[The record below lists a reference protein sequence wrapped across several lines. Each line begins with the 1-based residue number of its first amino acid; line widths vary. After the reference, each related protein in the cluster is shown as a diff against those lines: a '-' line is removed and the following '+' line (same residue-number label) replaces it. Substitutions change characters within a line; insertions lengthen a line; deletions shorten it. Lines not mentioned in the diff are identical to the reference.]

1 MPPTRIKLNPDA
13 AADAEE
19 AASWYAERSALA
31 AKGFLAELDLVLG
44 RVLEA
49 PDRWPQFEMGT
60 RRYVFPRYPF
70 SLIYRIKDRDIE
82 VIAVAHHRRRPDYWN
97 RRRRAQ

>member
-1 MPPTRIKLNPDA
+1 MPPTRIELHPDA

-44 RVLEA
+44 RVLEV
-49 PDRWPQFEMGT
+49 PDRWPQLEMGT

-70 SLIYRIKDRDIE
+70 TLIYRIKDRDIE
-82 VIAVAHHRRRPDYWN
+82 VIAVAHHRRRQDYWK
-97 RRRRAQ
+97 RRHRAR

>member
-1 MPPTRIKLNPDA
+1 MPPIRIELHPDA

-31 AKGFLAELDLVLG
+31 ARGFLAELDLVLS

-70 SLIYRIKDRDIE
+70 NLIYRIKDGNVE
-82 VIAVAHHRRRPDYWN
+82 VLAVSHQRRCHDYWK
-97 RRRRAQ
+97 RRQ

>member
-1 MPPTRIKLNPDA
+1 MPPIRIELHPDA

-31 AKGFLAELDLVLG
+31 ARGFLAELDLVLS

-70 SLIYRIKDRDIE
+70 NLIYRIKGGDVE
-82 VIAVAHHRRRPDYWN
+82 VLAVAHQRRRHDYWK
-97 RRRRAQ
+97 RRQ

>member
-49 PDRWPQFEMGT
+49 PGRWPRFEMGT
-60 RRYVFPRYPF
+60 RRYVFPRFPF
-70 SLIYRIKDRDIE
+70 SLNLQNQRQR
-82 VIAVAHHRRRPDYWN
+82 HRSHCSSPPQTPPGLLE
-97 RRRRAQ
+97 A

>member
-1 MPPTRIKLNPDA
+1 MPPIRIELHPD
-13 AADAEE
+13 ADAEE

-31 AKGFLAELDLVLG
+31 ARGFLAELDLVLG

-60 RRYVFPRYPF
+60 RRYVFSRYPF
-70 SLIYRIKDRDIE
+70 NLIYRIKDGDIE
-82 VIAVAHHRRRPDYWN
+82 VLAVAHHRRRHDYWK
-97 RRRRAQ
+97 RRQ